1 MTNLNNTTTLISFK
15 TGVISEYKGTTW
27 LNQLHKNIEADK
39 IFKQPE
45 IKYPHIEYHKT
56 IWITSEKYC
65 SGFPELRQN
74 KIPRL
79 FPDFSR

>member
-1 MTNLNNTTTLISFK
+1 MLPSNKFSNDLIITFTYKVQNMTNLNNTTTLISFK

-56 IWITSEKYC
+56 I
-65 SGFPELRQN
+65 
-74 KIPRL
+74 
-79 FPDFSR
+79 